1 MEFKDTKWAFV
12 YRGISYQE
20 NYSHDNRSGM
30 TPYHIDFDDCIPF
43 LKKYLISPLRD
54 KGAKVDF
61 FFNTYKSRK
70 LDSYIMKLSP
80 VHVIKK
86 KFDPNIAGSFDI
98 MWNSWIESLQA
109 VSDYQKKHNF
119 YYDSII
125 LTRFDLI
132 FIEDITELFLPD
144 VPVTMTSPGG
154 DCFVILKDGRL
165 LDRII
170 SIFKKHKRNFSTHR
184 FADILYRYNLP
195 NHTIYGNTPE
205 SKDTKLIR
213 GFYRI
218 SRDVL
223 APKGHI
229 YRSHNLEDVFNPK
242 SEFYRHSIKPNKI
255 LTPGHA
261 VIDKRDRINL
271 RLLKLRWF
279 IEPSLFKPYSKIK
292 REGAKR

>member
-1 MEFKDTKWAFV
+1 
-12 YRGISYQE
+12 
-20 NYSHDNRSGM
+20 M

-43 LKKYLISPLRD
+43 SKKYLLSPLRD

-61 FFNTYKSRK
+61 FNTYESRK

-109 VSDYQKKHNF
+109 VSDYQKKYNF

-144 VPVTMTSPGG
+144 VPVTMTSPE

-170 SIFKKHKRNFSTHR
+170 SIFIKHKRNFSTHR
-184 FADILYRYNLP
+184 FADILYRYNQITQFMAIHLKVMQS
-195 NHTIYGNTPE
+195 IFEG
-205 SKDTKLIR
+205 SIGFLIC
-213 GFYRI
+213 
-218 SRDVL
+218 V

-242 SEFYRHSIKPNKI
+242 SEFYRHSYK
-255 LTPGHA
+255 T
-261 VIDKRDRINL
+261 
-271 RLLKLRWF
+271 
-279 IEPSLFKPYSKIK
+279 E
-292 REGAKR
+292 